1 MEVNLPKLVETGY
14 GKNATAV
21 ESGKPAGANTA
32 RTNQPQEAAGS
43 DAEKKTAVNE
53 RELTELTDALNK
65 FMTDMNADL
74 QFAIHEKTNR
84 MMVKLVDIKT
94 QKVLKEF
101 PPHELLDTLAAISE
115 YVGAL
120 LDKKV

>member
-1 MEVNLPKLVETGY
+1 MEVNLPKLAETGF
-14 GKNATAV
+14 GKNAAAV
-21 ESGKPAGANTA
+21 ESVKPADAKNL
-32 RTNQPQEAAGS
+32 RTRQSQEATGSEAG
-43 DAEKKTAVNE
+43 KKPAVNE
-53 RELTELTDALNK
+53 QELTELTDALNK

-74 QFAIHEKTNR
+74 QFAIHEKTHR
-84 MMVKLVDIKT
+84 MMVRLVDIKT

>member
-1 MEVNLPKLVETGY
+1 MEVNLPKLAETGY
-14 GKNATAV
+14 GKNAVA
-21 ESGKPAGANTA
+21 ESVKPAEAKNLWA
-32 RTNQPQEAAGS
+32 RQPQEVTGAE
-43 DAEKKTAVNE
+43 AEKKPAVNE
-53 RELTELTDALNK
+53 QELTELTDALNK
-65 FMTDMNADL
+65 FMTAMNADL
-74 QFAIHEKTNR
+74 QFAIHEKTKR

-120 LDKKV
+120 LDKKA